1 MSHYNRRRE
10 LDKMKVELDLD
21 KNYKGVIE
29 YMGKTLDWDFD
40 QMCTYIIKNWV
51 HLLKKGMV
59 NEKFTNVLKELDKN

>member
-1 MSHYNRRRE
+1 
-10 LDKMKVELDLD
+10 
-21 KNYKGVIE
+21 
-29 YMGKTLDWDFD
+29 MGKTLDWDFD